1 LHIAS
6 LSIDLPVIESEI
18 VDDVWGVSS
27 SGVSHLAQSV
37 SPGLPGN
44 SIFYGHNW
52 PRLLGN
58 LRKIKLDDE
67 IVIFDASGRSL
78 SYRVTEISRVDP
90 SDISILESS
99 TEATITLYTCAG
111 FMDSKRLVVR
121 GSLQKSL

>member
-18 VDDVWGVSS
+18 VDDVWSVSS

-78 SYRVTEISRVDP
+78 SYRVTEISTVDP
-90 SDISILESS
+90 SDVSILESS

-111 FMDSKRLVVR
+111 FMDSKRQVVK